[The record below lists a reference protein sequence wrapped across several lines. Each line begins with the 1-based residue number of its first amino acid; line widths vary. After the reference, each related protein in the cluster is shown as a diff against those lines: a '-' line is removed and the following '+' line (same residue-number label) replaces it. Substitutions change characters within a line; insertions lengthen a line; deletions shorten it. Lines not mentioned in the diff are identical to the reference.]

1 MLEEILR
8 RKGTYLAATLAL
20 ALLIAGGIWSHY
32 GIDNAMRNVLRDEL
46 QTVLNADIT
55 ALELWLEEQKADA
68 EHWAEQPDVQAQV
81 VELVRI
87 ARGDLS
93 AAAIR
98 QTLIDSGAMAELRE
112 SLQVFLD
119 DDETHHTMY
128 AITDRAGLVLAA
140 PDNADV
146 GVHLNAAGMAD
157 IAFAFAGRDAH
168 LEAAPRRHLRPR
180 SPHPPRASHDLGR
193 YPRSRRRRP
202 NHRRAQPGR
211 QRRLPVHAN
220 PVRGALGYS
229 GETYAFDENAWLLS
243 DSRFTDQ
250 LKELGL
256 IPNDPDARA
265 IFNMQVRDPGVDLTT
280 GARPSFPGAQPLTK
294 MASLAIG
301 TRTAST
307 LMAIAIIAACR
318 RSAPGAGCRNTVL
331 ASPPRSIAPKPMPR
345 YAIR

>member
-1 MLEEILR
+1 M
-8 RKGTYLAATLAL
+8 
-20 ALLIAGGIWSHY
+20 IAGGIWSHY

-157 IAFAFAGRDAH
+157 IAFAFAGQTRI
-168 LEAAPRRHLRPR
+168 
-180 SPHPPRASHDLGR
+180 SKPHPEGTFAPD
-193 YPRSRRRRP
+193 RP
-202 NHRRAQPGR
+202 IRHEHPMIWVGT
-211 QRRLPVHAN
+211 
-220 PVRGALGYS
+220 PVRDDAGQIIAVLSLGVSADYQFTRILSVARLGYS

-280 GARPSFPGAQPLTK
+280 GAKAKLPQA
-294 MASLAIG
+294 
-301 TRTAST
+301 
-307 LMAIAIIAACR
+307 
-318 RSAPGAGCRNTVL
+318 RSR
-331 ASPPRSIAPKPMPR
+331 
-345 YAIR
+345 